1 MTRTAF
7 GVPSISQEGA
17 LAINGIVLILQIQS
31 VGSNPLQKNHQLTVF
46 I

>member
-31 VGSNPLQKNHQLTVF
+31 VDPTLCKKPIS
-46 I
+46 

>member
-1 MTRTAF
+1 MNRTAS

-31 VGSNPLQKNHQLTVF
+31 GGSNPLQKAHQLIVF